1 MVQQV
6 KAKKSLGQNFLI
18 DQNVINKISDSIES
32 GPQDLIIEIGPGQ
45 GALTKKLKSK
55 NSFLICYEV
64 DLDLQEFLLPLED
77 SKTKIIWQDILT
89 SNIEEDVKNIPY
101 KNLYIVGNLP
111 YYITTPIIKHL
122 IDLKLNITEMLFMV
136 QDEVA
141 NRFTALPQNKD
152 YGSMTLFLQYYFKV
166 EKLFKVSKNCFNPI
180 PKVESAII
188 KMTKRDKLPVVNE
201 ENYFKIIK
209 DSFKMKRKT
218 LKNNLT
224 NYDFSKIKEI
234 LVKYGLDENVRA
246 EEISEEVFID
256 IVNNLDF
263 DK

>member
-1 MVQQV
+1 MVRLV

-18 DQNVINKISDSIES
+18 DQNIINKISDSILAS
-32 GPQDLIIEIGPGQ
+32 PRDLIIEIGPGQ
-45 GALTKKLKSK
+45 GALTKKLKLK

-89 SNIEEDVKNIPY
+89 SNIEEDVKDMPY

-122 IDLKLNITEMLFMV
+122 INLKLNIKEMIFMV

-141 NRFTALPQNKD
+141 DRFTALPKNKE
-152 YGSMTLFLQYYFKV
+152 YGSMTLFLKYYFNV
-166 EKLFKVSKNCFNPI
+166 GKLFKVSKNCFNPI

-188 KMTKRDKLPVVNE
+188 KMTKRDKLPVVNK
-201 ENYFKIIK
+201 ENYFKIIN
-209 DSFKMKRKT
+209 DSFRMKRKT
-218 LKNNLT
+218 LKNNLKD
-224 NYDFSKIKEI
+224 YDFLKIKEV
-234 LVKYGLDENVRA
+234 LEKYGLDENVRA
-246 EEISEEVFID
+246 EEIDEEVFIE
-256 IVNNLDF
+256 IVNNLHF